1 MNTTQCLALIEAIEN
16 IRSAVSEA
24 SVCIPGFP
32 ERCTTRLRNASYA
45 LGALSGELSKET
57 APQPTPCA
65 APVAQRFLI
74 WSHEHHAWWAPHR
87 HGYTFSREDA
97 GRYSQEEAF
106 GIVRSANAACKPGVV
121 EESLVPE

>member
-1 MNTTQCLALIEAIEN
+1 MNTIQSLALLEAVESI
-16 IRSAVSEA
+16 AFAMSEA

-32 ERCTTRLRNASYA
+32 ARAATALDNARHSIR
-45 LGALSGELSKET
+45 ALSDDLSRMED
-57 APQPTPCA
+57 ASCA

-74 WSHEHHAWWAPHR
+74 WSHEHHAWWAPGGN
-87 HGYTFSREDA
+87 GYTFSREDA

-106 GIVRSANAACKPGVV
+106 DIVRSANAACKPGVV